1 MLAAGIKP
9 HVTVAELRQK
19 GLTVSAPVD
28 ETAEVTVFSVET
40 ENGHKLY
47 LGFNNFYVITR
58 YNRSVNYAMAVWELA
73 TEIKA
78 AMQAR

>member
-9 HVTVAELRQK
+9 HVTVAELKAK
-19 GLTVSAPVD
+19 GLIVSDSAD
-28 ETAEVTVFSVET
+28 ETAPVTVFSVET
-40 ENGHKLY
+40 ENGPTLY

-73 TEIKA
+73 A
-78 AMQAR
+78 